1 MQGAVSH
8 AAFLFGF
15 AGAIVVRIQIDGAI
29 MTKKPR
35 ISQRIIREYM
45 KLSTPN
51 ISDGLDR
58 MELSGHPRGILA
70 LWHPPR
76 KIVGPAATM
85 KLVPLHQSKESPVI
99 GTLKAIVDAHPGD
112 VLVIDFA
119 GNTEV
124 NAFGGV
130 AGTTAKK
137 HGLVGCVI
145 DGVARD
151 IDEYRMLG
159 LPVYAKGAICSSI
172 RNRCGFAG
180 NEIEVQL
187 GGYKVR
193 PGDLVCADDSGTV
206 IVPFEHLEDV
216 LHWSKIFKGVEDDII
231 TRVKRGEDPI
241 EAHEKVRYDMMT
253 KTSNQ
258 KGAQA

>member
-1 MQGAVSH
+1 MA
-8 AAFLFGF
+8 
-15 AGAIVVRIQIDGAI
+15 
-29 MTKKPR
+29 TKKPR
-35 ISQRIIREYM
+35 IAPRLINAYM

-51 ISDGLDR
+51 VSDGLDR
-58 MELSGHPRGILA
+58 MELSGHPRGILP
-70 LWHPPR
+70 LYHPPK
-76 KIVGPAATM
+76 KIVGAAATM

-112 VLVIDFA
+112 VLVIDFG

-159 LPVYAKGAICSSI
+159 LPVYGKGYICTSI
-172 RNRCGFAG
+172 RNRCAFAG

-187 GGYKVR
+187 GGYRVR
-193 PGDLVCADDSGTV
+193 PGDLICADDSGTV
-206 IVPFEHLEDV
+206 IVPHEHLDEV
-216 LHWSKIFKGVEDDII
+216 LYWSKIFKGVEDDII
-231 TRVKRGEDPI
+231 KRVKKGDDPI
-241 EAHEKVRYDMMT
+241 EAHERVRYDMMT
-253 KTSNQ
+253 KTAG
-258 KGAQA
+258 KTGAKK

>member
-1 MQGAVSH
+1 MAK
-8 AAFLFGF
+8 
-15 AGAIVVRIQIDGAI
+15 
-29 MTKKPR
+29 KKPR
-35 ISQRIIREYM
+35 ISQHLIREYL

-58 MELSGHPRGILA
+58 MELSGHPRGILP
-70 LWHPPR
+70 LYHPPK

-112 VLVIDFA
+112 VLVIDFG
-119 GNTEV
+119 GNNDV

-151 IDEYRMLG
+151 IDEYRMLD
-159 LPVYAKGAICSSI
+159 LPVYGKGYICSSI

-187 GGYKVR
+187 GGYRVR
-193 PGDLVCADDSGTV
+193 PGDLICADDSGTV
-206 IVPFEHLEDV
+206 IVPQEHLEEV
-216 LHWSKIFKGVEDDII
+216 LYWSNVFKGVEDDII
-231 TRVKRGEDPI
+231 KRVKRGEDPV
-241 EAHEKVRYDMMT
+241 EAHERVRYDMMT
-253 KTSNQ
+253 KTAA
-258 KGAQA
+258 KAKAERREKKKKA